1 MEIMAGD
8 TLRHAFTVTNPQGWH
23 MRPMTAF
30 VEVACRYAS
39 DVSVARV
46 DRAPA
51 NGKSLLALMGL
62 AAEQGTELFVEVKGP
77 DAREA
82 LAALSTVLQRSYP
95 EDEA

>member
-23 MRPMTAF
+23 MRPMTSF
-30 VEVACRYAS
+30 VEAACRYAS
-39 DVSVARV
+39 DVTVSKAGHE
-46 DRAPA
+46 PA

-62 AAEQGTELFVEVKGP
+62 AAEQGTELIIEVKGA

-82 LAALSTVLQRSYP
+82 LATLSTVLQRSYP